1 MSHQA
6 LLSVKEEDLLARRE
20 AAGGR
25 RRIGA
30 RIFDFSREVAVM
42 AIINRTPDS
51 FFDEGATF
59 AFDKALDAAIAAVR
73 DGADIIDVGGVPFGP
88 GPAVSLEEQIDR
100 VVPLIEAISGSL
112 DVAISVDTHIAEVAR
127 LSIAAGASIINDT
140 SGLRDPAMA
149 ALVAGSDAML
159 VVTHSVAPPRSAPS
173 RVHYADVTAEVVA
186 FLRNR
191 IGRAMAVGVP
201 LERLIVDPGYDLNKN
216 TVHSLELVRRLEEIV
231 AIGLPTLVAVSNKDF
246 IGETLD
252 REKGE
257 RLEGSLAAAVI
268 CIMKGARIVRM
279 HDVPAAVAA
288 TRMTEAV
295 LGFRAPAYVRHNA
308 DLTSPLPARRETDEV
323 LGE

>member
-6 LLSVKEEDLLARRE
+6 LLAVNEVDLRAHRE
-20 AAGGR
+20 VPDAR

-30 RIFDFSREVAVM
+30 RMFDFSREVAVM

-51 FFDEGATF
+51 FFDQGATF
-59 AFDKALDAAIAAVR
+59 AFDRALGAAITAVR
-73 DGADIIDVGGVPFGP
+73 DGADIVDVGGVPFGY
-88 GPAVSLEEQIDR
+88 GPAVSLDEEVAR
-100 VVPLIEAISGSL
+100 VVPLIEAIHAIS
-112 DVAISVDTHIAEVAR
+112 DVAISVDTHVAEVAR
-127 LSIAAGASIINDT
+127 RSIAAGASVVNDT

-149 ALVAGSDAML
+149 AVVAGSGAML
-159 VVTHSVAPPRSAPS
+159 VLTHSVAAPRSAPS
-173 RVHYADVTAEVVA
+173 RAHYADVVGEAAA

-191 IGRAMAVGVP
+191 IERAVAGGVP
-201 LERLIVDPGYDLNKN
+201 LERLIIDPGFDLNKN
-216 TVHSLELVRRLEEIV
+216 TCHSLELTRRLEQIV

-252 REKGE
+252 REKAK

-295 LGFRAPAYVRHNA
+295 LGFRAPAYLRHNA
-308 DLTSPLPARRETDEV
+308 GAS
-323 LGE
+323 

>member
-6 LLSVKEEDLLARRE
+6 LPAVNEVDLVGYQE
-20 AAGGR
+20 ASAGR

-42 AIINRTPDS
+42 AIVNRTPDS
-51 FFDEGATF
+51 FFDRGSTF
-59 AFDKALDAAIAAVR
+59 AFDDALAAAIAAVR
-73 DGADIIDVGGVPFGP
+73 DGADIVDVGGVPFGY
-88 GPAVSLEEQIDR
+88 GPAVSHEEEIAR
-100 VVPLIEAISGSL
+100 VVPLIETICEIS
-112 DVAISVDTHIAEVAR
+112 DVAISVDTHVAEVAR
-127 LSIAAGASIINDT
+127 RSIAAGASIVNDT

-149 ALVAGSDAML
+149 AVVAGTDAML
-159 VVTHSVAPPRSAPS
+159 VLTHSGAPPRSAPCPA
-173 RVHYADVTAEVVA
+173 RYGEVVA
-186 FLRNR
+186 EVAAFLRDR
-191 IGRAMAVGVP
+191 IEHAVAAGVP
-201 LERLIVDPGYDLNKN
+201 RERLIVDPGYDLNKN
-216 TVHSLELVRRLEEIV
+216 TWHSLELVRRLDEIV

-252 REKGE
+252 REKGR

-288 TRMTEAV
+288 TRMTEAI

-308 DLTSPLPARRETDEV
+308 GGS
-323 LGE
+323 